1 MSNNPW
7 HDLSIG
13 DNYPETF
20 NAIIEIPK
28 GKRTKTELDKVS
40 GLYKVDRILQ
50 GSFIY
55 PANYG
60 FLPRTLSGDG
70 DPLDVLVLGQD
81 SIPTGAYLEARAIG
95 YVKMTDDGKPDD
107 KIIAIHVNDPAVSM
121 HTEASELKGYIITEI
136 ERFLSDYKKYENKVV
151 VTGGIGSAREAREL
165 IEESR
170 LAYLEYK
177 KQDTNIPECTY

>member
-1 MSNNPW
+1 MSHPW
-7 HDLSIG
+7 HDLTIG

-20 NAIIEIPK
+20 NAIIEISK

-60 FLPRTLSGDG
+60 FIPRTLSGDG

-95 YVKMTDDGKPDD
+95 YVRMTDDGKPDD
-107 KIIAIHVNDPAVSM
+107 KIIAVHVNDPAVNM
-121 HTEASELKGYIITEI
+121 HTEATELKGYIITEI
-136 ERFLSDYKKYENKVV
+136 ERFLNDYKKYENKIV
-151 VTGGIGSAREAREL
+151 VTDGIAKASEARKL
-165 IEESR
+165 IDKSR
-170 LAYLEYK
+170 IAYL
-177 KQDTNIPECTY
+177 TYLSKSKLGREL